1 MLSAEK
7 PTGETMGVV
16 VVAAALGRTKA
27 FDEPEEKCSVASD
40 WCCIFII
47 FLVVFPSE
55 KGENVQMQG
64 KAMKRRREGSGR

>member
-1 MLSAEK
+1 MEEQRLLTNQEK
-7 PTGETMGVV
+7 NAPLHQTGAV
-16 VVAAALGRTKA
+16 
-27 FDEPEEKCSVASD
+27 F
-40 WCCIFII
+40 FII